1 MREPAVPAPPHTS
14 PPPPD
19 RVRPRQTPFPE
30 SLQLRSH
37 LGSQWKRRFL
47 TEAAHA
53 RETARFVLSFSR
65 VEYIP
70 RAPAV
75 TEFGPNQDHSS
86 NLRKSPVFPR
96 APCGERFSP
105 EQPRACGDRMS
116 YIKFRLRSS

>member
-47 TEAAHA
+47 TEASHA
-53 RETARFVLSFSR
+53 RETARFWIKFSR
-65 VEYIP
+65 LEYIP
-70 RAPAV
+70 SELGKWKRSANLDAM
-75 TEFGPNQDHSS
+75 NS
-86 NLRKSPVFPR
+86 NLP
-96 APCGERFSP
+96 
-105 EQPRACGDRMS
+105 ACYGKALTTGS
-116 YIKFRLRSS
+116 TGGVLT